1 MAVRK
6 RGVAFLLCFRKTGVP
21 RKEDGGGVGGGEG
34 GGSFRKREGGSKPG
48 GNYDLLF
55 LNCERH
61 DSELFSMSNLT
72 KYFSEKSF
80 YIEQS
85 HFKENVKNNRSI
97 TEAYARACEKPTMEF
112 FAKIIND

>member
-1 MAVRK
+1 MWW
-6 RGVAFLLCFRKTGVP
+6 
-21 RKEDGGGVGGGEG
+21 GE
-34 GGSFRKREGGSKPG
+34 GGSFRKVEGGSKPG

-85 HFKENVKNNRSI
+85 HFKKSVKNNRSI
-97 TEAYARACEKPTMEF
+97 RGLCKSLRKAYDGIFCK
-112 FAKIIND
+112 NN

>member
-1 MAVRK
+1 M
-6 RGVAFLLCFRKTGVP
+6 GW
-21 RKEDGGGVGGGEG
+21 GVGK
-34 GGSFRKREGGSKPG
+34 GGSFRKRAGGSKPG

-80 YIEQS
+80 YIEQL